1 MNKMRKILWNLISS
15 GAPDS
20 GDIEVL
26 RSVVLQNLMFL
37 VGAPSFFLFI
47 YVAYRKGDVPL
58 VAVDSIVVTF
68 LIVLFINL
76 RKTGNYRRTGMLGTT
91 AAGLLFTFLIA
102 DGGMGETVLIWS
114 FTYPLVSLFLLGIRR
129 GAQMSLLLLGSVM
142 AIFILGNK
150 VSWLAVYP
158 TDLIIRF
165 IAVYL
170 LLFFFSFTMEMVRYK
185 AHSQI
190 EATNLELQEALAKVQ
205 EGAAALTQSNRELM
219 VEISERQRAE
229 EALKTLSLKDDLT
242 GLFNRRGFFTLA
254 EQGLKTAQRMGTEM
268 LLIFGDLD
276 NMKGINDTLGHQE
289 GDQALVDVSRILKET
304 FRESDVI
311 ARVGGDEFVIL
322 AMNNF
327 KLSADKLINRFEQ
340 SLHEHPLQTKRPTR
354 FSMSFGTAC
363 FDPRNPCST
372 DVLLAQA
379 DKMMYENKQKKSR
392 QVFPDLSTD
401 SDPRLIG

>member
-1 MNKMRKILWNLISS
+1 MKKIRKILWSLISS
-15 GAPDS
+15 GLPRS
-20 GDIEVL
+20 SDIEVL

-37 VGAPSFFLFI
+37 VGAPCFFLFI
-47 YVAYRKGDVPL
+47 YIAYTKGDVPL
-58 VAVDSIVVTF
+58 LAVDSTVVTF
-68 LIVLFINL
+68 LIVLFVYL
-76 RKTGNYRRTGMLGTT
+76 RKTGNYRRTGTLGTM
-91 AAGLLFTFLIA
+91 AAGLLFTFQIA
-102 DGGMGETVLIWS
+102 DGGMGQTVLIWS

-129 GAQMSLLLLGSVM
+129 GGQMSLLLLGSAI

-150 VSWLAVYP
+150 VSWLAVYQ
-158 TDLIIRF
+158 TDLIVRF

-190 EATNLELQEALAKVQ
+190 ETTNLELQKALAKVQ
-205 EGAAALTQSNRELM
+205 EGATALAESNRELI
-219 VEISERQRAE
+219 VEISERKRAE
-229 EALKTLSLKDDLT
+229 EALKALSLKDDLT

-268 LLIFGDLD
+268 VLIFGDLD
-276 NMKGINDTLGHQE
+276 NMKGINDTLGHKE

-327 KLSADKLINRFEQ
+327 KLSADKLIHRFEQ
-340 SLHEHPLQTKRPTR
+340 SLNDHPLQTKRPTIL
-354 FSMSFGTAC
+354 SMSFGTAC
-363 FDPRNPCST
+363 FDPQNPCST

-379 DKMMYENKQKKSR
+379 DKMMYENKQRKSR
-392 QVFPDLSTD
+392 SA
-401 SDPRLIG
+401 